1 VSRFLALDLEQGQL
15 YLAAAHVKGLAV
27 KVEQALVLPEAGAL
41 TAGNAAVL
49 GERLKDLLKEA
60 GIAPAPLLVSI
71 GRERVILKEV
81 KYPAGVG
88 AAEEPALVRFQVSKE
103 LAEGADSVVIDY
115 FALPTLDPDGQ
126 RRALAFAI
134 RKDLLAPLRA
144 LAAAASLK
152 LAGITPRPFGIAAAL
167 MRAVKDGAVT
177 PPDSLNAPLAILVR
191 GDKWGELVILR
202 GGQVAFTRSLTGMA
216 LGSETA
222 MLGELR
228 RNLAVFAGSSQQN
241 AVQALYVAEGDLAG
255 GWSGRLRAG
264 LSIPVQAFDPVAGAG
279 VETQASP
286 ETRGCFAG
294 AVGLAAL
301 RARSAEL
308 PINFLEPR
316 EPRPVSDPGKR
327 LIGLVGAA
335 AAVLVVGGLIAGL
348 VIADQKKN
356 AVAALLTQ
364 KLQLEEDLRNMED
377 GGKRVKAV
385 REWEDKGVNWLDE
398 LYDLTYR
405 FPDPANTEVR
415 TLVCGPLEPAKGSKL
430 KYVADMRLDIFTD
443 AVKDVDMLATHMSQD
458 HHYSVSPKISYGPT
472 QGFRSLRKNQKFV
485 FRATVEH
492 RDPVPSQYTLKLTTI
507 PPLEPRGRRDRANGR
522 RPEDAGMLDPFD
534 VLGGLQ

>member
-1 VSRFLALDLEQGQL
+1 MSRFLALDLEQGQL
-15 YLAAAHVKGLAV
+15 YLASAQVKGLAV
-27 KVEQALVLPEAGAL
+27 KVEQALTLPDAGAL
-41 TAGNAAVL
+41 TAGNAAAL
-49 GERLKDLLKEA
+49 GERLKEMLKEA
-60 GIAPAPLLVSI
+60 GIAPAPALVSI

-81 KYPAGVG
+81 KYPAGVA

-115 FALPTLDPDGQ
+115 FALPNLDPDGQ

-134 RKDLLAPLRA
+134 RKDLLGPLRT
-144 LAAAASLK
+144 LCAAAGLR

-167 MRAVKDGAVT
+167 MRAVKDGAVA

-241 AVQALYVAEGDLAG
+241 AVQALYVAEGDVAG

-279 VETQASP
+279 VETRVPP

-294 AVGLAAL
+294 PVGLTAL

-316 EPRPVSDPGKR
+316 EPKPVSDPGKR
-327 LIGLVGAA
+327 LIALVGVAA
-335 AAVLVVGGLIAGL
+335 ALLVVGGLVTGL
-348 VIADQKKN
+348 VIADQKKS
-356 AVAALLTQ
+356 AVTALLNQ
-364 KLQLEEDLRNMED
+364 KMQLEEDLRGMED

-385 REWEDKGVNWLDE
+385 RDWEEKGVNWLDE
-398 LYDLTYR
+398 IYDLTVR
-405 FPDPANTEVR
+405 FPDPAKTEVR
-415 TLVCGPLEPAKGSKL
+415 TLTCAPVDAGKGSKL
-430 KYVADMRLDIFTD
+430 KYVAEMRLDIFTD
-443 AVKDVDMLATHMSQD
+443 SVQDVDMLATHMSQD
-458 HHYSVSPKISYGPT
+458 HHYSVAPKKSVGST
-472 QGFRSLRKNQKFV
+472 QGFRTLRKNQKFEFQAKV
-485 FRATVEH
+485 DH
-492 RDPVPSQYTLKLTTI
+492 RDPGEYILKLYAF
-507 PPLEPRGRRDRANGR
+507 PPAEPKGRRDRANGR
-522 RPEDAGMLDPFD
+522 KPDDADMLGGVD